1 VANPIIPYMDIPSRL
16 SKTQAVIDTKVQEV
30 LHSGQ
35 FIGGEILHKCET
47 EVSTIMGFSHGVGVG
62 SGTDALRMA
71 LQAIGVQA
79 NDEVIIPAVSFIAT
93 YESIVQLG
101 ATPIVVDVRADQP
114 LICNRKIES
123 AITEKTKAIVPVHL
137 FGEFAAVEDFGIP
150 IVDDAAQA
158 FGAVSSHHG
167 FIAALSFYPTKIIG
181 GAGDGGMVLCS
192 NQTLSNEVRAL
203 GSHGVNSSG
212 TPKRVKGHVSGNS
225 RLDAI
230 QAAVILAQLPD
241 INRRI
246 HVRKQIA
253 TRYNSVLG
261 KYAFKRDLSSNVSV
275 YSFRHPRRDQIR
287 KKLRSLGIHTAIYY
301 PTPISKN
308 PVLNQQ
314 FECPNAEMFCS
325 EVLSLPCHV
334 GLSEN
339 EIEYI
344 CSSLHSI
351 IYE

>member
-1 VANPIIPYMDIPSRL
+1 MAKPIISYMDIPSRL

-35 FIGGEILHKCET
+35 FIGGETLRQCET
-47 EVSTIMGFSHGVGVG
+47 EVSSIMGFSHGVGVG

-71 LQAIGVQA
+71 LQAIGVKA

-101 ATPIVVDVRADQP
+101 AVPVVVDVRADLP

-137 FGEFAAVEDFGIP
+137 FGEYAAVEDFGIP

-158 FGAVSSHHG
+158 FGSVSSHHG

-203 GSHGVNSSG
+203 GSHGAVSSG
-212 TPKRVKGHVSGNS
+212 GSKRVQGHVAGNS

-241 INRRI
+241 LKRRI
-246 HVRKQIA
+246 HERRQIA
-253 TRYNSVLG
+253 TLYNSVLG
-261 KYAFKRDLSSNVSV
+261 KYALKRAVSSNVSV

-287 KKLRSLGIHTAIYY
+287 SELISLGIQTAIYY

-308 PVLNQQ
+308 PILDKQ
-314 FECPNAEMFCS
+314 FDCPNAEMFCA

-334 GLSEN
+334 GLSKNQVEH
-339 EIEYI
+339 I
-344 CSSLHSI
+344 CRSLQSI
-351 IYE
+351 NYE